1 MKEKALKL
9 LGLMRRAN
17 AIQPGEDRAGDAVQA
32 GRAKLL
38 LLASDAADNA
48 RRRAEHLVNGWRA
61 QLVELPFDRAEL
73 GEALGLGGCSM
84 AAVTDL
90 GFAGA
95 LTELLAGIDPERYAE
110 LAAETDRRRS
120 KAQRRKKETEA
131 LKRNERNGKRR
142 TNG

>member
-1 MKEKALKL
+1 
-9 LGLMRRAN
+9 
-17 AIQPGEDRAGDAVQA
+17 
-32 GRAKLL
+32 
-38 LLASDAADNA
+38 
-48 RRRAEHLVNGWRA
+48 
-61 QLVELPFDRAEL
+61 
-73 GEALGLGGCSM
+73 M

-95 LTELLAGIDPERYAE
+95 LTELLAAIDPERYAE

>member
-32 GRAKLL
+32 GRGKLL

-48 RRRAEHLVNGWRA
+48 RRRAEHLVSGRRT
-61 QLVELPFDRAEL
+61 LLIELPFDRAEL
-73 GEALGLGGCSM
+73 GEALGLGGCAM

-95 LTELLAGIDPERYAE
+95 LTALLAEIDPARYAGI
-110 LAAETDRRRS
+110 AAETEKRRG
-120 KAQRRKKETEA
+120 KAERRKKETAERKKN
-131 LKRNERNGKRR
+131 LKNRKNNS
-142 TNG
+142 

>member
-17 AIQPGEDRAGDAVQA
+17 AIQPGEDRAGDTVQA

-38 LLASDAADNA
+38 LLSSDAADNA
-48 RRRAEHLVNGWRA
+48 RRRAEHLVNGRRA
-61 QLVELPFDRAEL
+61 QLVELPFDRGEL

-95 LTELLAGIDPERYAE
+95 LTELLAAIDPERYAE

-120 KAQRRKKETEA
+120 KAQRRKQETEA

>member
-1 MKEKALKL
+1 MREKALKL

-32 GRAKLL
+32 GKGKLL

-48 RRRAEHLVNGWRA
+48 RRRAEHLVNGRRTL
-61 QLVELPFDRAEL
+61 LVELPFDRAEL
-73 GEALGLGGCSM
+73 GEALGLGGCAM

-95 LTELLAGIDPERYAE
+95 LAELLAAIDPERYTA
-110 LAAETDRRRS
+110 LAAETGKRRD

-131 LKRNERNGKRR
+131 LKRKKKNDR
-142 TNG
+142 

>member
-1 MKEKALKL
+1 MREKALKL

-32 GRAKLL
+32 GRTKLL

-48 RRRAEHLVNGWRA
+48 RRRAENLLNGRRA
-61 QLVELPFDRAEL
+61 QLIELPFDRAEL
-73 GEALGLGGCSM
+73 GGALGLASCSM

-95 LTELLAGIDPERYAE
+95 LTELLAGIDPERYG
-110 LAAETDRRRS
+110 AAASLTAQRRD
-120 KAQRRKKETEA
+120 KAQRRKRETRA
-131 LKRNERNGKRR
+131 RKNNEKNKVRR

>member
-1 MKEKALKL
+1 MREKALKL

-38 LLASDAADNA
+38 RPPSDAADNA
-48 RRRAEHLVNGWRA
+48 RRRAEHLVNGRRT
-61 QLVELPFDRAEL
+61 LLLELPFDRAEL
-73 GEALGLGGCSM
+73 GEALGLGGCAM

-95 LTELLAGIDPERYAE
+95 LTELLAGIDPERYAAA
-110 LAAETDRRRS
+110 AAETSRRS
-120 KAQRRKKETEA
+120 EKAQRRRKETEA

>member
-32 GRAKLL
+32 GRGKLL

-48 RRRAEHLVNGWRA
+48 RRRAEHLVNGRRTL
-61 QLVELPFDRAEL
+61 LVELPFDRAEL
-73 GEALGLGGCSM
+73 GEALGLGGCAM

-95 LTELLAGIDPERYAE
+95 LAELLAAIDPERYTA
-110 LAAETDRRRS
+110 LAAETGKRRD

-131 LKRNERNGKRR
+131 LKRKKKNDR
-142 TNG
+142 

>member
-38 LLASDAADNA
+38 LLSSDAADNA
-48 RRRAEHLVNGWRA
+48 RRRAEHLVTGRRA
-61 QLVELPFDRAEL
+61 QLVELPFDRGKL
-73 GEALGLGGCSM
+73 GEALGLGSCSM

-95 LTELLAGIDPERYAE
+95 LAELLADIDPERYTE

-131 LKRNERNGKRR
+131 LKRKKKNNC
-142 TNG
+142 

>member
-1 MKEKALKL
+1 MREKALKL

-32 GRAKLL
+32 GKAKLL

-48 RRRAEHLVNGWRA
+48 RRRAEHSVNGRRV
-61 QLVELPFDRAEL
+61 QLIELPFDRAEL
-73 GEALGLGGCSM
+73 GEALGLGSCAM

-90 GFAGA
+90 GFANA
-95 LTELLAGIDPERYAE
+95 LTELLAGIDPARYAGA
-110 LAAETDRRRS
+110 AAETARRRD

-131 LKRNERNGKRR
+131 LKRTERNGKRR